1 MNITVLLNLGFS
13 SSPTP
18 GTARE
23 PEAFFEMPEPGA
35 NDAELVTRAWGPADM
50 A

>member
-1 MNITVLLNLGFS
+1 MHASDTSIST
-13 SSPTP
+13 SPTP

-35 NDAELVTRAWGPADM
+35 DEDELETQAWGLADG